1 MTGENKNKKNTVDL
15 ICKMTSVLL
24 ILFACMDIVRF
35 GILGDKTAFITFS
48 MIASVFILL
57 AYTAGQHTYPKDI
70 QDFSR

>member
-35 GILGDKTAFITFS
+35 GILGDTG
-48 MIASVFILL
+48 L
-57 AYTAGQHTYPKDI
+57 
-70 QDFSR
+70 